1 MPVRSLLPLVF
12 PLAIALAG
20 CGGVSGVATQ
30 SPPPRPDQV
39 LDFKTLYNQNCR
51 ACHGEGGQNGPSM
64 DLANPEFQALVDDN
78 TLRDIISNGLPG
90 TQMPAWSQ
98 KAGGMLTD
106 QQINAIIAGMR
117 KEWAKPNAFAGMTP
131 PPYHQPEGGNAQHGQ
146 QVYQQRCTACH
157 QGNDRQQP
165 NSPVYLSLVSD
176 DVLRSIIIAGRPDIH
191 QPDWQL
197 KWYRQVVFRNGA
209 SSTLAETPPKMRP
222 DPLSPQ
228 DVTDIVTYLHA
239 QRNPNIVSAAPT
251 PYPPRR

>member
-1 MPVRSLLPLVF
+1 MPVRSLLLVAF
-12 PLAIALAG
+12 PLAIAIAG
-20 CGGVSGVATQ
+20 CGGVSGVVTQ

-51 ACHGEGGQNGPSM
+51 ACHGENAQNGPSM

-78 TLRDIISNGLPG
+78 TLRDIISNGLSG

-106 QQINAIIAGMR
+106 QQISAIIAGMR
-117 KEWAKPNAFAGMTP
+117 RKWAKPNAFAGETL
-131 PPYHQPEGGNAQHGQ
+131 PPYHQPTGGNVQHGQ
-146 QVYQQRCTACH
+146 EVYQQRCVGCH
-157 QGNDRQQP
+157 QQNGRQQP

-176 DVLRSIIIAGRPDIH
+176 DALRSIIIAGRPDIG
-191 QPDWQL
+191 QPNWRMLGGWRPGEKPGMAAQL
-197 KWYRQVVFRNGA
+197 MTPLQP
-209 SSTLAETPPKMRP
+209 LA
-222 DPLSPQ
+222 PQ
-228 DVTDIVTYLHA
+228 DVTDVVTYLHA

>member
-1 MPVRSLLPLVF
+1 MSRRSLLGVF
-12 PLAIALAG
+12 PLALALSSVAFSG
-20 CGGVSGVATQ
+20 CGGVSGTVAEG
-30 SPPPRPDQV
+30 PPTRPEQV

-51 ACHGEGGQNGPSM
+51 ACHGENGENGPSM

-106 QQINAIIAGMR
+106 QQINAIVAGMR
-117 KEWAKPNAFAGMTP
+117 KEWAKPNAFAGTTP

-146 QVYQQRCTACH
+146 QVYQQRCLSCH

-191 QPDWQL
+191 QPDFRGSEPAGIAGQWPGPQ
-197 KWYRQVVFRNGA
+197 RQP
-209 SSTLAETPPKMRP
+209 LA
-222 DPLSPQ
+222 PQ
-228 DVTDIVTYLHA
+228 DVTDIVMYLHA
-239 QRNPNIVSAAPT
+239 QRNPDSISAAPT
-251 PYPPRR
+251 PRPPRR